1 MFRKI
6 IKSRALVIVLLYA
19 FVFLIVTEAMP
30 FKQIAAQVEESTPVF
45 RVKTYGKK
53 VSPAQKK
60 NFEQIIAE
68 GIRLLQDEMDYEGA
82 IIQFKEAEALA
93 VTQPQKSDVYF
104 YLSLAYYATMA
115 ERGEE
120 DFKETVRRLIE
131 VDYYRE
137 LDMRLCPPNYID
149 IFQGIKAEYGVLRV
163 QSRPP
168 EADVYIEK
176 EEEPSGKTPLTIG
189 IRAGSIDI
197 KVKKGSKE
205 KEDTLEVTA
214 GQRTTSPIYVL
225 KGKSG
230 LLFVLGGIAL
240 AGGVGVVLFLG
251 KKKKDGGV
259 TPPGPTTGSISVNST
274 PAGAKIYLDG
284 TDTGKTT
291 NTTLTNQ
298 SPGSHI
304 VKLVKEGYKNVEQSI
319 SVTAG
324 QTASLNISL
333 SQHTITVTSPTS
345 STIWA
350 KGTEVEIKWTYDEA
364 TKSLGNINSNAWINY
379 RLRQG
384 NSLSPSINNRL
395 VRNNPSS
402 KGTDNSRGKFDD
414 TRTSR
419 NSEELLK
426 ESIQDRKSL
435 QQKSSLMNVSKK
447 EHINSVKQRNLGS
460 IDTLRSLN
468 LPISP
473 KTSFGFPNPSIQGS
487 RSGDDIRILIL
498 TNVKIELY
506 FGGGVVE
513 TIASSTANDGSHMWE
528 IPASLSDG
536 ANYKVRISCVADTN
550 VYGES
555 DAFEIKESPNFFD
568 DFEDGNA
575 DGWDLGSG
583 WQVEKDGSNF
593 VLSGSYPDWSMT
605 TRGKNTWKNYSL
617 KARIKLI
624 EGDGQ
629 VNYCKNSPLR
639 YIVGFRLHTIWLT
652 KRTRLGNYEDLASAD
667 IDINYNE
674 WHTVEVVGNGGHL
687 KVYFD
692 DVLLLE
698 YIDPD
703 PYLSGQIG
711 FENSAYGH
719 VHIDDVLV
727 EEIK

>member
-1 MFRKI
+1 MFSKI
-6 IKSRALVIVLLYA
+6 IQSRALVLVLLCS
-19 FVFLIVTEAMP
+19 FVSLLVSDVMP
-30 FKQIAAQVEESTPVF
+30 LEKITAQVQESTPVF
-45 RVKTYGKK
+45 KVKAYGKK
-53 VSPAQKK
+53 ISVAQKK

-82 IIQFKEAEALA
+82 ITQFKEAEALA
-93 VTQPQKSDVYF
+93 VTQSQKSDVYF
-104 YLSLAYYATMA
+104 YLSLAYYATIA
-115 ERGEE
+115 ERGDKDFE
-120 DFKETVRRLIE
+120 DTVRRLIE

-137 LDMRLCPPNYID
+137 LDVLLCPPNYID

-163 QSRPP
+163 QSRPL
-168 EADVYIEK
+168 EAEVYINK
-176 EEEPSGKTPLTIG
+176 EAESSGKTPLTIG

-240 AGGVGVVLFLG
+240 AAGVGTVLFLG

-536 ANYKVRISCVADTN
+536 ANYKVRISCVDDTN

-593 VLSGSYPDWSMT
+593 VLSGSNPEWSDAY
-605 TRGKNTWKNYSL
+605 RGKDTWKNYSL

-624 EGDGQ
+624 EGHMQ
-629 VNYCKNSPLR
+629 ISYYSNNSGR
-639 YIVGFRLHTIWLT
+639 YIIRVFLYSIALT
-652 KRTRLGNYEDLASAD
+652 KETGSNFEDLASAD
-667 IDINYNE
+667 INIHYNE
-674 WHTVEVVGNGGHL
+674 WHTVEVVGNGDSL

-692 DVLLLE
+692 NVLLLE
-698 YIDPD
+698 GIDPD
-703 PYLSGQIG
+703 PILSGRIS
-711 FENSAYGH
+711 FENPPYGH

>member
-1 MFRKI
+1 MFSKI
-6 IKSRALVIVLLYA
+6 IRSRALVWMLLCL
-19 FVFLIVTEAMP
+19 FVSLIVTEAKP
-30 FKQIAAQVEESTPVF
+30 LKQTTAQVEESTPVF
-45 RVKTYGKK
+45 KVKAYGKK
-53 VSPAQKK
+53 VSQAQKK

-68 GIRLLQDEMDYEGA
+68 GIRLFQDEMNYEGA

-104 YLSLAYYATMA
+104 YLSLAYYATIA

-137 LDMRLCPPNYID
+137 LDMQLCPPNYID

-168 EADVYIEK
+168 EADVYIDK
-176 EEEPSGKTPLTIG
+176 EEESSGKTPLTIG
-189 IRAGSIDI
+189 VKAGSIDI

-205 KEDTLEVTA
+205 KEDTLKVTA

-240 AGGVGVVLFLG
+240 AAGVGAVLFLG
-251 KKKKDGGV
+251 KKKDSGG
-259 TPPGPTTGSISVNST
+259 TPTSPTTGSISVNST
-274 PAGAKIYLDG
+274 PAGAKIFLDG
-284 TDTGKTT
+284 TDTGKAT
-291 NTTLTNQ
+291 NTTLTNIV
-298 SPGSHI
+298 PGNHT
-304 VKLVKEGYKNVEQSI
+304 VKLVKEGYKNVEQSV

-324 QTASLNISL
+324 QTASLSISL

-345 STIWA
+345 STLWV
-350 KGTEVEIKWTYDEA
+350 KGTEVEITWTYDEA
-364 TKSLGNINSNAWINY
+364 TKSLGNINSNAWINN
-379 RLRQG
+379 RLHQG
-384 NSLSPSINNRL
+384 NRMSPDIKNRI

-402 KGTDNSRGKFDD
+402 KRTTSLREKIDD
-414 TRTSR
+414 VHTSR

-426 ESIQDRKSL
+426 ESIRDRKSL
-435 QQKSSLMNVSKK
+435 QQKSLSMNVAEK
-447 EHINSVKQRNLGS
+447 EQANLDKMRRIES
-460 IDTLRSLN
+460 IDTLRSFN
-468 LPISP
+468 PPISP
-473 KTSFGFPNPSIQGS
+473 KTSFGFPNPPSQGS
-487 RSGDDIRILIL
+487 KSGDDIRILIL

-513 TIASSTANDGSHMWE
+513 TIASSTANDGSHMWKL
-528 IPASLSDG
+528 PASLQDG
-536 ANYKVRISCVADTN
+536 TNYKVRISCRDDTN

-555 DAFEIKESPNFFD
+555 EAFEIKESLNFFD

-575 DGWDLGSG
+575 DGWELESG
-583 WQVEKDGSNF
+583 WQVEKDGDNF
-593 VLSGSYPDWSMT
+593 VLSGSYPNHSSAR
-605 TRGKNTWKNYSL
+605 RGKNTWENYSF

-624 EGDGQ
+624 GGRVQ
-629 VNYCKNSPLR
+629 VKYRSSYNEMYILSIDLNTIELIKEKPNS
-639 YIVGFRLHTIWLT
+639 IF
-652 KRTRLGNYEDLASAD
+652 NDLASANTN
-667 IDINYNE
+667 INYNE
-674 WHTVEVVGNGGHL
+674 WHTVEVVENGGHL

-698 YIDPD
+698 YIDPA
-703 PYLSGQIG
+703 PILSGIISFQS
-711 FENSAYGH
+711 SAYGH